1 MLNAIV
7 ILYSLYTLLRLY
19 ISVMQ
24 IGYLNEVRK
33 KAPVLMAPEAY
44 AEAGAYAVAKEKLKL
59 LGYFVDYLL
68 FLVWVFGGFA
78 ALSHLVGLD
87 GSLWH
92 SVLFVL
98 GFIAINYIVS
108 LPMEWYEKFVL
119 DKRFGFSTMTPKL
132 FVVDQL
138 KSALLFVLIGSAVIA
153 ALAAVMRSFDAWWF
167 WAFVLLFAV
176 VIAANLLMPTLMALF
191 NKFTPLQEGALRTR
205 IEQIMQAA
213 GLKSDGIFVMDAGKR
228 DNRLNAFFGGLGKSK
243 RVVLFDTLLQKLSDD
258 EIIAVLGHELGHF
271 KHGDIFKNIALVG
284 ALLFVALYLF
294 GHLSDSLFVQMG
306 VQPDVG
312 VKIAMMILLFEPLTL
327 FFTPLLSFL
336 SRHNE
341 FAADRHGSEVGGK
354 AHLVSALLKLVR
366 ENKAFPLSHPLVI
379 FFYYTHPPIL
389 ERLKALGYDASQ
401 ENGEAQQPSLL
412 EMAQGR

>member
-19 ISVMQ
+19 ISIMQ
-24 IGYLNEVRK
+24 IGYLNDVRK
-33 KAPVLMAPEAY
+33 KSPVLMAKEAY
-44 AEAGAYAVAKEKLKL
+44 TEAGAYAASKEKLKL
-59 LGYFVDYLL
+59 IGYFVDYLL
-68 FLVWVFGGFA
+68 FLWWVFGGFA
-78 ALSHLVGLD
+78 ALLHFVGTD
-87 GSLWH
+87 GTVWH

-98 GFIAINYIVS
+98 GFVAINYIVS

-132 FVVDQL
+132 FVTDQL
-138 KSALLFVLIGSAVIA
+138 KSALLFAIIGSAVIA
-153 ALAAVMRSFDAWWF
+153 ALVAVMHSFETWWF

-191 NKFTPLQEGALRTR
+191 NKFTPLQEGVLKAR
-205 IEQIMQAA
+205 IEQIMQEA

-243 RVVLFDTLLQKLSDD
+243 RVVLFDTLLEKLDDD
-258 EIIAVLGHELGHF
+258 EIVAVLGHELGHF

-284 ALLFVALYLF
+284 LLLFVALYLF
-294 GHLSDSLFVQMG
+294 GHLSDTLFVQMG
-306 VQPDVG
+306 VQPDAG
-312 VKIAMMILLFEPLTL
+312 AKIAMMILLFGPLSL

-354 AHLVSALLKLVR
+354 QHLISALLKLVR

-389 ERLKALGYDASQ
+389 ERLKALGYDPSQSDADASH
-401 ENGEAQQPSLL
+401 PSIVD
-412 EMAQGR
+412 MAQGH